1 MQNFTQWLEQRDAD
15 FLDESLRDKILSG
28 ALALGGGTLGYQVGT
43 GFADEI
49 NKLSTHEPSGR
60 VEELVKK
67 DKAREAAKAARL
79 AQGDNPSVTE
89 DPRDP
94 RNQDPRI
101 TNASTDMAEKL
112 RNLYSKK
119 YGYKPTQSGPSS
131 LESPDNPNAGWEML
145 SNTANKVRG
154 R

>member
-15 FLDESLRDKILSG
+15 FLDESFRDKILSA
-28 ALALGGGTLGYQVGT
+28 ALALGGGTLGWLG
-43 GFADEI
+43 GSRLADEI
-49 NKLSTHEPSGR
+49 NKYPIHGPSGK
-60 VEELVKK
+60 VEELLKK
-67 DKAREAAKAARL
+67 DKARKAAKAARL
-79 AQGDNPSVTE
+79 AQGDDPSVTE

-101 TNASTDMAEKL
+101 TNASTDMANKM
-112 RNLYSKK
+112 RTMYSKK
-119 YGYKPTQSGPSS
+119 YGYKPTKSGPSS

-145 SNTANKVRG
+145 SNTANRVKG

>member
-1 MQNFTQWLEQRDAD
+1 MSA
-15 FLDESLRDKILSG
+15 
-28 ALALGGGTLGYQVGT
+28 ALALGGSTLGWQAGT
-43 GFADEI
+43 GFNYEMDKRSA
-49 NKLSTHEPSGR
+49 HGPSGK
-60 VEELVKK
+60 VEELLKK
-67 DKAREAAKAARL
+67 DKARKAAKAARL
-79 AQGDNPSVTE
+79 AQGDDPSVTE

-112 RNLYSKK
+112 RTMYSKK
-119 YGYKPTQSGPSS
+119 YGYKPTKSGPSS

-145 SNTANKVRG
+145 SNTANRVKG

>member
-1 MQNFTQWLEQRDAD
+1 M
-15 FLDESLRDKILSG
+15 DKRSAHG
-28 ALALGGGTLGYQVGT
+28 
-43 GFADEI
+43 
-49 NKLSTHEPSGR
+49 PSGK
-60 VEELVKK
+60 VEELLKK

-112 RNLYSKK
+112 RTMYSKK
-119 YGYKPTQSGPSS
+119 YGYKPTKSGPSS

-145 SNTANKVRG
+145 SNTANRVKG

>member
-15 FLDESLRDKILSG
+15 FLDESFRDKILSA
-28 ALALGGGTLGYQVGT
+28 ALALGGSTLGWQAGT
-43 GFADEI
+43 GFNYEMDKRSA
-49 NKLSTHEPSGR
+49 HGPSGK
-60 VEELVKK
+60 VEELLKK
-67 DKAREAAKAARL
+67 DKARKAAKAARL
-79 AQGDNPSVTE
+79 AQGDDPSVTE

-112 RNLYSKK
+112 RTMYSKK
-119 YGYKPTQSGPSS
+119 YGYKPTKSGPSS

-145 SNTANKVRG
+145 SNTANRVKG